1 MANLEVPS
9 TTGTPMSGENWTQP
23 SGDPLDEGRGCSV
36 PTVTV
41 TEDQQRNK
49 NSREVPLHP
58 SSADGSSTGR
68 VPSGLSTPRSE
79 VQLKPCR
86 LEKKYDSQ
94 LLSPPASR
102 KRKSKVGHQLKH
114 LLAPTYKT
122 RCCEFKRIF
131 KLPEREKLVIDY
143 SCAYQKE
150 ILLHG
155 RLYLSQNWLCFYSN
169 IFRWET
175 MVTLRY
181 KDIVNITKERTAK
194 IIPNAIYVVTSNN
207 DKLFFTSLSTRDK
220 TYMMLF
226 RLWQYALLDQTVNPV
241 EMWSWAQHGYEEADM
256 SDSADET
263 GEDDE
268 AVPNGEMVGFASGPK
283 LAKDGVR
290 KRSSCR
296 KSLGQ
301 KRGSDPAAVC
311 NDGPVFVLGEQRDVI
326 ANENSNN
333 DVASS
338 NSEVPEVVPQLRRSA
353 IGPVGSEPSTSRQLR
368 LSSDSSENDEEEVSC
383 PCVTHEGRELMNSVY
398 PLSVDQLFLWL
409 FTDSEFFQQ
418 FQELRKTKNLI
429 LSDWKIDRTTGAK
442 LRQISYSVAV
452 NHALAPKTCEVVEK
466 QECADVSK
474 AGRIYVIKVEVQNYG
489 IPYSDAFQVLLTYC
503 LTRMSSSHC
512 RLRINSKLVYRKSC
526 WGIVKS
532 FIEKNAL
539 FNMLNHFADLGK
551 LLQFECRR
559 LGLAASFPADASVA
573 STVEDKIDG
582 ISVGNVATVVARQGG
597 DATSDSSRLDFYAHA
612 IIVIL
617 LVLVSICLLILY
629 NQCKEARERRSDSVP
644 QRVGLL
650 SRQLYRIL
658 IEEPSILRTLL
669 NQTKD
674 HSHILSNV
682 QELGLLFESALR
694 TIRAVESS
702 IQATMDSML
711 NSANDT
717 QEF

>member
-1 MANLEVPS
+1 MTTNLEVAVATVPS
-9 TTGTPMSGENWTQP
+9 P
-23 SGDPLDEGRGCSV
+23 SADSCSHPSNGQSDEFRGCPLPV
-36 PTVTV
+36 LTL
-41 TEDQQRNK
+41 TEDQQKQK
-49 NSREVPLHP
+49 NLREAAQLNCC
-58 SSADGSSTGR
+58 SADGGNTDRASSA
-68 VPSGLSTPRSE
+68 LSTPLSE
-79 VQLKPCR
+79 SKLKSSCR
-86 LEKKYDSQ
+86 LNKKFESE
-94 LLSPPASR
+94 LSTPCPRR
-102 KRKSKVGHQLKH
+102 KRKNRVGYQLKN

-122 RCCEFKRIF
+122 RCSEFKRIF

-194 IIPNAIYVVTSNN
+194 IIPNAIYVVTANN

-226 RLWQYALLDQTVNPV
+226 RLWQYALLDQVVNPV

-256 SDSADET
+256 SDSANET

-268 AVPNGEMVGFASGPK
+268 TPSSEMVSFASGAK
-283 LAKDGVR
+283 LSKEGVR

-296 KSLGQ
+296 KSLSA
-301 KRGSDPAAVC
+301 KRGSDPAAVS
-311 NDGPVFVLGEQRDVI
+311 NNLPLFVIGDD
-326 ANENSNN
+326 NSNN

-338 NSEVPEVVPQLRRSA
+338 NDQAVDAVPQLERPAATRFDSKCHSLNDVRSA
-353 IGPVGSEPSTSRQLR
+353 ESATEPSTSRQLR
-368 LSSDSSENDEEEVSC
+368 LSSDSSENDEEEVTC
-383 PCVTHEGRELMNSVY
+383 PCVTHEGRELMNCVY

-409 FTDSEFFQQ
+409 FTDSEFFRQ
-418 FQELRKTKNLI
+418 FQQLRKTKNLI
-429 LSDWKIDRTTGAK
+429 LSDWKIDRSTGAK

-452 NHALAPKTCEVVEK
+452 NHALAPKTCE
-466 QECADVSK
+466 ECVDGSK

-503 LTRMSSSHC
+503 LTRTSSSQS

-526 WGIVKS
+526 WGIVKR
-532 FIEKNAL
+532 
-539 FNMLNHFADLGK
+539 K
-551 LLQFECRR
+551 LLQFECHR
-559 LGLAASFPADASVA
+559 LGLATNFPTDASAA
-573 STVEDKIDG
+573 STVENKIDG
-582 ISVGNVATVVARQGG
+582 ISVGSVAAVVSGSGG
-597 DATSDSSRLDFYAHA
+597 DTSSSSSRLEFYAQV

-617 LVLVSICLLILY
+617 IMLVAVCLLILY
-629 NQCKEARERRSDSVP
+629 NQCKEATERRKENVP
-644 QRVGLL
+644 VSVGLL

-669 NQTKD
+669 NQTNE
-674 HSHILSNV
+674 HSRILSNV
-682 QELGLLFESALR
+682 QELALLFDSALR
-694 TIRAVESS
+694 TIRAVEAS
-702 IQATMDSML
+702 IQETMGKML
-711 NSANDT
+711 NATNGS
-717 QEF
+717 QEFAF